1 MLLHDESA
9 SDHACLR
16 KAGAAK
22 AAVCWCFADR
32 LARGTGSYVVSLNPV
47 VPVL

>member
-16 KAGAAK
+16 MAGAAK
-22 AAVCWCFADR
+22 AAVCRRFTD
-32 LARGTGSYVVSLNPV
+32 SHFVVKAPR
-47 VPVL
+47 PIR